1 VSTVEYRLHSPLTLL
16 REWQDDGAPLVEL
29 LVTGYTHD
37 LVFLER
43 HCLAPARAMGARA
56 TVLGDAGYAVH
67 EPVDVRHAGRSYQ
80 YGLASCGGAFHPKL
94 VVLVG
99 EERVWVAIG
108 SGNPTMSGWGHNEE
122 LWLVVRSAG
131 GRGPAALGDL
141 GSWLEDL
148 PSVVAMPTW
157 IATTITTIGRMVT
170 PTEIDASFAH
180 LQIFGNL
187 YRSVLSQLPSG
198 PATTLRLSAP
208 FFDVHSRAV
217 RELVTRFTPTEVLV
231 ALQPT
236 LSQYDGATLVAATS
250 SAQSVSFTH
259 LGEKR
264 TSHGKLVEWTSGRE
278 TLALTGSANLSAAAM
293 LATTSVGGN
302 CELVTLFRVPTSK
315 LPDGDVASTEEIRSA
330 NTIPSRNEE
339 APGVTITVL
348 GARRLP
354 DHVSVELVAGQ
365 AGAVTIETSLDATP
379 GTWQP
384 AHIEHVE
391 SSTLTTCR
399 FLVSEQLGGAIRA
412 TMNNDGGT
420 AISAVVFLTD
430 TVRCLPRH
438 HDDDR
443 PRLAISPVA
452 EDLFTDPA
460 LAQRF
465 AADLTRLISQV
476 LEHRSVSVVP
486 LRSATPGQASATND
500 DKWGAW
506 VSAIER
512 TLGPALT
519 NLVFPGALLPLNTV
533 VTGWSVG
540 PDADENE
547 LADGEDETDVDP
559 LAGENTRRIPR
570 DQRAFWRATAKR
582 LSKQISGQRRP
593 WVELRMC
600 VATLYLN
607 LLAGGVW
614 TSSDDS
620 WFDQLATVVPTLAV
634 TEDEEAALPG
644 QTMSF
649 HSSLIA
655 VCFAALFRDASPYGG
670 RERDITLK
678 AAWEKAG
685 HYAAFAEPRLVE
697 GYLGQSRDHQAVV
710 VGEEEVQCVI
720 DAALDMADDPHA
732 AHRSAFRENGLD
744 VELFGNVWVSHGE
757 FRNPRRIAA
766 RIATLAE
773 APCAVVARNGRTC
786 TALVWT
792 GGELAV
798 VESAT
803 RRWRIYRMSPMGTP
817 LSLLGSDE
825 GLPQTKDQRPL
836 RPAPPSVLNHPGLT
850 ERDVVQ
856 LIAAVELVASAAEV
870 N

>member
-1 VSTVEYRLHSPLTLL
+1 VSEVEHRIHSPLTLL
-16 REWQDDGAPLVEL
+16 REWQDGGEPLVEL

-122 LWLVVRSAG
+122 LWLVVRSSG

-141 GSWLEDL
+141 ASWLEDL

-157 IATTITTIGRMVT
+157 IADTITTIGQKVA
-170 PTEIDASFAH
+170 PTEIDTSLAH

-187 YRSVLSQLPSG
+187 RRSVLSQLPSG
-198 PATTLRLSAP
+198 PVTTLRLSAP
-208 FFDVHSRAV
+208 FLDARSRAV
-217 RELVTRFTPTEVLV
+217 HELVARFAPAEVQI

-250 SAQSVSFTH
+250 SAQAVRFTY

-264 TSHGKLVEWTSGRE
+264 TSHGKLVEWTTGRE

-293 LATTSVGGN
+293 LATTAAGGN
-302 CELVTLFRVPTSK
+302 CELVTLFPVSTSK
-315 LPDGDVASTEEIRSA
+315 LPDGDVAPTEEIRSA
-330 NTIPSRNEE
+330 NTIPSRREE
-339 APGVTITVL
+339 VLKATVTLL

-354 DHVSVELVAGQ
+354 DHVAVELVAGQ
-365 AGAVTIETSLDATP
+365 TGVVTIETSVTASP

-384 AHIEHVE
+384 AHREQAE
-391 SSTLTTCR
+391 RSTVTTFR
-399 FLVSEQLGGAIRA
+399 FLVSEQLGGALRA
-412 TMNNDGGT
+412 TMTVDGDT
-420 AISAVVFLTD
+420 AVSAVVFLTD
-430 TVRCLPRH
+430 TVRCLPRRL
-438 HDDDR
+438 DDDR
-443 PRLAISPVA
+443 PRLAVSYVA
-452 EDLFTDPA
+452 EDLFTDAA

-465 AADLTRLISQV
+465 AADLARLISQV

-486 LRSATPGQASATND
+486 LRSVTPGHVSATSD
-500 DKWGAW
+500 DKWGTW

-512 TLGPALT
+512 TLGATLT
-519 NLVFPGALLPLNTV
+519 NLVFPGALLPVSAL

-540 PDADENE
+540 PEADENE
-547 LADGEDETDVDP
+547 LADGEDETDIDP
-559 LAGENTRRIPR
+559 LAEENSREIPR
-570 DQRAFWRATAKR
+570 DQRAFWRAAAKR
-582 LSKQISGQRRP
+582 LSRQISGHHRP
-593 WVELRMC
+593 WIELRMC

-614 TSSDDS
+614 KSSDDS
-620 WFDQLATVVPTLAV
+620 WFDQFATVVTALAV
-634 TEDEEAALPG
+634 TEDEEAAAPG
-644 QTMSF
+644 RTMSF

-655 VCFAALFRDASPYGG
+655 VCFAVLFRDASPYGG
-670 RERDITLK
+670 RERDIILK

-685 HYAAFAEPRLVE
+685 SYAAFAEPGLVVD
-697 GYLGQSRDHQAVV
+697 YLRQAQERQAVV
-710 VGEEEVQCVI
+710 VGEEEVQRVI
-720 DAALDMADDPHA
+720 DAALEMADDPHSA
-732 AHRSAFRENGLD
+732 RRSALREAGLD
-744 VELFGNVWVSHGE
+744 VVLFGNVWVSHGD

-766 RIATLAE
+766 RIATIAE

-786 TALVWT
+786 TALVWA

-798 VESAT
+798 VESTT
-803 RRWRIYRMSPMGTP
+803 RRWRIYRMSPMATP
-817 LSLLGSDE
+817 LSLLGGDE
-825 GLPQTKDQRPL
+825 GLPQTRDQRPL
-836 RPAPPSVLNHPGLT
+836 RPAPATVLSHPDLT
-850 ERDVVQ
+850 DQDIVQ
-856 LIAAVELVASAAEV
+856 LIATVELGASST
-870 N
+870 